1 MTTVSPS
8 NPDLSYLN
16 ILFLFS
22 VAFITFQHTLLF
34 TLKKTTTMLAWTIR
48 RGKKIKRH
56 PDRKGR
62 SKTLFAD
69 DIGIQKILRKPLK
82 NLKLI
87 NEFSEVT

>member
-1 MTTVSPS
+1 MPT
-8 NPDLSYLN
+8 SYTKPH
-16 ILFLFS
+16 FF
-22 VAFITFQHTLLF
+22 FF
-34 TLKKTTTMLAWTIR
+34 
-48 RGKKIKRH
+48 
-56 PDRKGR
+56 RKGR